1 MKRVMLV
8 LLCTLLGSLLIL
20 MLGCDKDDDVTGND
34 NTTLT
39 PEDSSMIEDALL
51 GDLFD
56 TPLQSLEISLVLLD
70 YLPEATMP
78 KMSNPAAALG
88 TDDEV
93 LIIIEASYQGY
104 SEGWHIFNF
113 HARVTDQFTLDTVDI
128 VGTDS
133 VQIIEDGAPVRYP
146 GSGTVIEGLKECAH
160 ADWWTNTDDTGAVH
174 HRLEIDLDTSLTGD
188 MLVTVN
194 GTVDDYLNVHEEDD
208 DWVCDIELGLDQVIT
223 DIVFNVD
230 QESDCPESGQIV
242 QIVTIDIHCAGEG
255 PNAGDTM
262 DINGVWTVT
271 ATVNEG
277 EDTVTITF
285 SNGIISWTVVEPC
298 DGGGISKSGWID

>member
-1 MKRVMLV
+1 MKRLMLV
-8 LLCTLLGSLLIL
+8 LLCTLLGLSVIL

-39 PEDSSMIEDALL
+39 PEDSSMIVDVLQSDMFE
-51 GDLFD
+51 
-56 TPLQSLEISLVLLD
+56 TPLKSLEVSLVLLD
-70 YLPEATMP
+70 YLPEGKMP
-78 KMSNPAAALG
+78 KMSNPVAALG
-88 TDDEV
+88 QDEEIPV
-93 LIIIEASYQGY
+93 IIEAEYQGY
-104 SEGWHIFNF
+104 FNGWHVFNF
-113 HARVTDQFTLDTVDI
+113 HARVTDQSTSDTVNI

-133 VQIIEDGAPVRYP
+133 VQIIEAGAPVQYP
-146 GSGTVIEGLKECAH
+146 GPGTVIEGLKECAQ
-160 ADWWTNTDDTGAVH
+160 ADWWTNSDDTGAIH

-188 MLVTVN
+188 ILVTVN

-271 ATVNEG
+271 AIVNEG

-285 SNGIISWTVVEPC
+285 SNGIVSWTVVEPC
-298 DGGGISKSGWID
+298 NGGSAKRGWID